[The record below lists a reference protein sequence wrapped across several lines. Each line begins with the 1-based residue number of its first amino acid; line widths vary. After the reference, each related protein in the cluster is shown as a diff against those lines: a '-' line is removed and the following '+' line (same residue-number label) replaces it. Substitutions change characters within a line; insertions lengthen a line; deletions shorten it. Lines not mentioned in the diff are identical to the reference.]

1 MLRFR
6 IMADPYPGACQVH
19 HNVRWSTFVEI
30 SGSSGS
36 AVAAERSAVK
46 TAFDPARVSRLAKL
60 SLAGAKS
67 WDLEKPTETDLDK
80 PGSRGTISASGGVVV
95 TSN

>member
-6 IMADPYPGACQVH
+6 ILADPYSDASQVH

-36 AVAAERSAVK
+36 AVAAERSAMK
-46 TAFDPARVSRLAKL
+46 TAFDPARVNRLAKL
-60 SLAGAKS
+60 LLSGATSSDFVKI
-67 WDLEKPTETDLDK
+67 KAT
-80 PGSRGTISASGGVVV
+80 GRGALGV
-95 TSN
+95 